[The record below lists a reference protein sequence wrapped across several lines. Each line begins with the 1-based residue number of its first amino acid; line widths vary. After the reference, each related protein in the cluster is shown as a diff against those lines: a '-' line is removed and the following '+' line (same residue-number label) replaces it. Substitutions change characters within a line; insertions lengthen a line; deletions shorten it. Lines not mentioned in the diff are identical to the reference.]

1 MHILVVEDDFK
12 IASFI
17 KKGLLEEGYE
27 VTIADNGKQAIEFA
41 QKNNY
46 TIILLDIMLPLM
58 NGIEVCKILRLKE
71 VFTPIILLTARDK
84 LEDKID
90 GLDSGA
96 NDYLT
101 KPFEFKE
108 LLARIRAQLRTL
120 PTAHEII
127 KIQDLNI
134 DTFKREVHRASKRIK
149 LTAKEYALLELL
161 ALYKNKLVTGE
172 MILEKLDTLEQSTMS
187 NVVSVY
193 IYRIRNKINKDSEV
207 KLIKTIRG
215 AGYKLMDEDV

>member
-1 MHILVVEDDFK
+1 VVEDDFK